1 MHKQLESVILNV
13 EVSVVGKRLM
23 KCMVAGLGLVLISLI
38 VGVFSGK
45 TTVAMADADAE
56 QANFGLNMYM
66 KPEGEAGKGM
76 FISGMVVSM
85 DVSQAEGTTQDK
97 VFAANPDLHYRDG
110 YTVYDE
116 LNVGS
121 EYANN
126 ILTMPEA
133 IAKLKTINLE
143 GVGIGESSVES
154 TSDVIPAGQ
163 SIDIETTRAEAGKT
177 VVPEKIDGVMEESQ
191 ESYQYLVPDFTIY
204 LKNNNYQMTI
214 KYVMPDGSTAF
225 DDRVVTGY
233 VGKEPVTIKSPSK
246 EGVESDQLN
255 VPVNFARA
263 GEFTTTVHYRKPE
276 SQVIPPTSVD
286 KASLTANERVTVTVG
301 QKVDATTFKA
311 TATNSQG
318 TAIPV
323 TVDTSQADLQRPG
336 IYPVTLRAANGKT
349 KTVTLVV
356 TAAEAATVAFKQ
368 SVVYG
373 LKTLYLYRNPTF
385 KQNQRVVKYVKK
397 TRTKRPMFVVTG
409 QAYSKAGRLR
419 YQVRDMKTG
428 KTGYITARKAFVGP
442 AYYQKTVK
450 KIKVLGER
458 GVNEYT
464 DLKLTKRVRH
474 VKKNQTLKVV
484 GLRQNG
490 RTTRFVLANGH
501 YLTANKKFVM
511 AVK

>member
-1 MHKQLESVILNV
+1 M
-13 EVSVVGKRLM
+13 GKRLM

-45 TTVAMADADAE
+45 TTVAMAETDAE
-56 QANFGLNMYM
+56 QASFGFNIYI
-66 KPEGEAGKGM
+66 KSEGEAGNGTRVGDM
-76 FISGMVVSM
+76 TVSM
-85 DVSQAEGTTQDK
+85 DISQAEGTT
-97 VFAANPDLHYRDG
+97 
-110 YTVYDE
+110 YDE
-116 LNVGS
+116 IFREDADSSYKDDYTMYDDLNVGS

-126 ILTMPEA
+126 ILTMDEA
-133 IAKLKTINLE
+133 LAKLHTITRAFVNE
-143 GVGIGESSVES
+143 GTVES
-154 TSDVIPAGQ
+154 TADALANFPGQ
-163 SIDIETTRAEAGKT
+163 SIDIEKTRAEGGKT
-177 VVPEKIDGVMEESQ
+177 VVPEKIDGITEMGQ

-214 KYVMPDGSTAF
+214 KCVMPDGSVAF

-233 VGKEPVTIKSPSK
+233 VGKEPVAIKSQSK
-246 EGVESDQLN
+246 EGYEPDQVN

-263 GEFTTTVHYRKPE
+263 GEFTTTVHYRKPG
-276 SQVIPPTSVD
+276 SQTVPPTSVD
-286 KASLTANERVTVTVG
+286 KASLTANERAVVTVG
-301 QKVDATTFKA
+301 QKVDAATFKA
-311 TATNSQG
+311 VATDSQG
-318 TAIPV
+318 AAIPV

-336 IYPVTLRAANGKT
+336 TYSVVLRAANGKT

-356 TAAEAATVAFKQ
+356 KDGEAATAAFKE

-385 KQNQRVVKYVKK
+385 KQNQRVTKYMKV

-419 YQVRDMKTG
+419 YQVRDINTG

-442 AYYQKTVK
+442 AYYQKAVK
-450 KIKVLGER
+450 KIKVLSKR

-464 DLKLTKRVRH
+464 DLKLTKRVHH
-474 VKKNQTLKVV
+474 VKKNRTLKVV
-484 GLRQNG
+484 GLRENG
-490 RTTRFVLANGH
+490 RTARFVLANGH

>member
-1 MHKQLESVILNV
+1 M
-13 EVSVVGKRLM
+13 VGKRLM

-45 TTVAMADADAE
+45 TTVAMAETDAE

-66 KPEGEAGKGM
+66 KSEGDAGKGM
-76 FISGMVVSM
+76 PINGMVVTM
-85 DVSQAEGTTQDK
+85 AISQAEGTTQDK

-133 IAKLKTINLE
+133 IAKLSTICPGNL
-143 GVGIGESSVES
+143 GEITVES
-154 TSDVIPAGQ
+154 TSDVLANFPGK
-163 SIDIETTRAEAGKT
+163 SIDIETTSDKAGQT

-204 LKNNNYQMTI
+204 LKENNYQMTI

-225 DDRVVTGY
+225 DDRVITGY
-233 VGKEPVTIKSPSK
+233 TGKEPVTIKSPSK
-246 EGVESDQLN
+246 EGYEPDQLN

-286 KASLTANERVTVTVG
+286 KASLTANERATVTVG
-301 QKVDATTFKA
+301 QRVDATTFKA

-336 IYPVTLRAANGKT
+336 TYPVTLRAANGKT

-397 TRTKRPMFVVTG
+397 TRTKRDMFVVTG

-428 KTGYITARKAFVGP
+428 KTGYITARPAFVGS
-442 AYYQKTVK
+442 AYYQKSVK
-450 KIKVLGER
+450 KIKVLCQR

-464 DLKLTKRVRH
+464 DLKLTKRVCH

-490 RTTRFVLANGH
+490 RVTRFVLANGH